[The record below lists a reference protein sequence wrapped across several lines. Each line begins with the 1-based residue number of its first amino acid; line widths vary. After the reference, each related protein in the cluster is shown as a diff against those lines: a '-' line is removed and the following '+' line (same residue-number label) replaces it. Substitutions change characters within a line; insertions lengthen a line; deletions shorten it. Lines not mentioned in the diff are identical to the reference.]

1 MKVETL
7 QVDNNRISLLL
18 SDTTVSNVNSIRR
31 TILTDVSKMAISK
44 VRFEMG
50 VTDPDDEG
58 EQFESVSAL
67 PDEIISHRLAM
78 LPIPTFH
85 EEFYFPED
93 DPANQGLPEEK
104 WGSPAS
110 QVIYHCSVRG
120 PGRSSE
126 EETRMVTAGDLNV
139 LGDSKLQIDENNRD
153 IQLTTL
159 ARGQYIEFYAY
170 ATLGRGRD
178 HSKWCPASGIGFYP
192 RQKAVLS
199 NKKKA
204 KNVYDLGL
212 TLDDGTP
219 INAKLFDKKGEI
231 NDISVVE
238 QMRKAL
244 FHVERA
250 NITTGEGG
258 ISLEDVEGQF
268 IFNFESD
275 GSMSP
280 QQVFNRACKELSERF
295 AGIGEQMDIA
305 FS

>member
-7 QVDNNRISLLL
+7 QAGEKNIKLLL
-18 SDTTVSNVNSIRR
+18 SDTTVAQVNSIRR
-31 TILTDVSKMAISK
+31 TILTDVPKMAISK

-50 VTDPDDEG
+50 VTDPDDDG

-78 LPIPTFH
+78 IPIPTFH
-85 EEFYFPED
+85 DEFYFPED

-120 PGRSSE
+120 PGRNSE
-126 EETRMVTAGDLNV
+126 EETRPVTAADLNV
-139 LGDSKLQIDENNRD
+139 LGDSKLQIQEDCRD
-153 IQLTTL
+153 IPLTIL

-178 HSKWCPASGIGFYP
+178 HSKWCPAAGIGFHP
-192 RQKAVLS
+192 RQQAVLEDKKRAKAVF
-199 NKKKA
+199 
-204 KNVYDLGL
+204 DLKL
-212 TLDDGTP
+212 KLEDGTN
-219 INAKLFDKKGEI
+219 IDAKLFGKKGVIDDIEI
-231 NDISVVE
+231 VE
-238 QMRKAL
+238 QVRKAL
-244 FHVERA
+244 FHIEQA
-250 NITTGEGG
+250 SMSGGESG
-258 ISLEDVEGQF
+258 ISLKDIDGEF
-268 IFNFESD
+268 IFKFEAD

-280 QQVFNRACKELSERF
+280 QEVFNCACRELSGRF
-295 AGIGEQMDIA
+295 ANLGEQMDIA